1 MLRVLCRVLPAV
13 VGLLV
18 LPCAAWSWAINSHIY
33 QADIIME
40 DILDDGMVTFERVIH
55 NDDGTTSA
63 EPLCTI
69 AVPAHI
75 VTAITQ
81 CPLEFRAGSCCADL
95 YPDMYIG
102 QSIIHPY
109 VPGQRW
115 RSVDWARH
123 VVNCAQDYGENDAQR
138 NKAVAF
144 AAGWLVHLG
153 GDAIGHT
160 WVNNYA
166 GGAWDWGNMS
176 IVSKHVAVESYVNSK
191 LPGAADGSLGVNLEM
206 DMDPAFVR
214 DALMLHD
221 DIYDSLQSAGYM
233 VFLIDYYDAFKAAE
247 DKCERRMD
255 DWWNPVSWGIG
266 AVEDWLEH
274 QRKEANRAMYEWGE
288 TSTAIGRDL
297 SSSEF
302 YNVPGR
308 VTDWTLLWTA
318 KLCLGIPQTVL
329 DVIGWLGQPIDW
341 VMGPVEDE
349 MKRLAEDIYDELLR
363 DTFEDIVNPE
373 QFMLAAYGPGV
384 MELVDAEMHV
394 TADHPEML
402 WPEFIP
408 FHDSVV
414 IGKLALLDKAGIE
427 ELNAAL
433 GVEIPMGE
441 SGDNI
446 LYDAVNSMDASNQLA
461 LYPVFRL
468 LETEEMEESAY
479 RPLFKG
485 EPYQAPPSAIDPAHV
500 VVYFDRANPLNVVFG
515 IPLPDPCNDQRR
527 VIGYLYQEHNTGGP
541 EHRAPIFEHG
551 VPTHMS
557 EGLMTDFLPCGYAVE
572 KRGVYKFH
580 LATTGPVE
588 GSTDMIEDRGIDVSV
603 DVGAAGDV
611 EMGQVDL
618 SGMAVDPAAIAQFM
632 EAMAAAAQQAGQHG
646 GPQMTP
652 EQLAAMQEALQRMRE
667 GLQDAEQF
675 QAAGGV
681 AGALAAAQKAWAGL
695 EPLVFPTSVI
705 DEIIAH
711 ANEPFPTMPED
722 MQIPE
727 ELQEMWQNCRTAI
740 GVIEDAEGNPL
751 EHATVTLVEAAGCA
765 EMRASTRAAHLRFD
779 QYTPGKYYMGRTN
792 EQGQYCL
799 QAVRAGEYV
808 LIASAAGHPKVE
820 QQLAFTI
827 RPGNAV
833 ILPAVRL
840 MQQEAEEQ
848 TSNYTGGQHPY
859 SPDFTIS
866 VTPRVLTPENADEEG
881 ALVGTILLRAIGNFQ
896 GQVQLAVE
904 GLPDGIRA
912 DFAQNP
918 AFVDAVTEVP
928 VSFTGSAQKAGTV
941 DLVISGTAGALTH
954 QTRLVLST
962 SAGEMSTEPGQLTI
976 KRGGETTLRVKWSG
990 PDGIAPA
997 ARFFLDELPAGI
1009 TVRAH
1014 TIKAHKHVEPL
1025 KLIGLTPTEAEAH
1038 NDSLRKI
1045 VPIEPI
1051 PRPERPQLTVPIL
1064 QKGPED
1070 APVKGILLG
1079 PEGWV
1084 DLLIIADADAQP
1096 GTLRIPVKR
1105 QIGFKVTT
1113 EVVELPVE

>member
-1 MLRVLCRVLPAV
+1 MLRILYRVLPAV
-13 VGLLV
+13 VALV
-18 LPCAAWSWAINSHIY
+18 ALPGAAWPWAINSHIY

-40 DILDDGMVTFERVIH
+40 DILDDGMVAFERVIH
-55 NDDGTTSA
+55 NDDGTTST
-63 EPLCTI
+63 EHLCDI
-69 AVPAHI
+69 AVPSHI
-75 VTAITQ
+75 ATAIQQ

-123 VVNCAQDYGENDAQR
+123 VVDCAQDYGEDDAQH

-166 GGAWDWGNMS
+166 GGAWDWGNMG

-191 LPGAADGSLGVNLEM
+191 LPGAADGSLDINLDL
-206 DMDPAFVR
+206 DMDPAFIR
-214 DALMLHD
+214 DTLMLHD
-221 DIYDSLQSAGYM
+221 DIYDSLPSAGYM
-233 VFLIDYYDAFKAAE
+233 VFLIDYYDAFQAAE
-247 DKCERRMD
+247 DKCERKED

-274 QRKEANRAMYEWGE
+274 QRKEADRAMYEWAQ
-288 TSTAIGRDL
+288 TSTAIGNDL
-297 SSSEF
+297 SASEF
-302 YNVPGR
+302 YNIPGR
-308 VTDWTLLWTA
+308 VTDWTGLWTA
-318 KLCLGIPQTVL
+318 KLCLGIPQAVF
-329 DVIGWLGQPIDW
+329 DVIDWLGQPIDW
-341 VMGPVEDE
+341 VMDPIEDE

-363 DTFEDIVNPE
+363 ETFEDIVNPE
-373 QFMLAAYGPGV
+373 EFMLAAYGPGV
-384 MELVDAEMHV
+384 MELVDEEMHV
-394 TADHPEML
+394 TADHADMV

-408 FHDSVV
+408 FYDSVV
-414 IGKLALLDKAGIE
+414 IGKLALLDKPGIDQ
-427 ELNAAL
+427 LSTAL
-433 GVEIPMGE
+433 GVEIPMND

-446 LYDAVNSMDASNQLA
+446 LYDCVNSMDASNQLA

-468 LETEEMEESAY
+468 LETEQIEESAY

-515 IPLPDPCNDQRR
+515 VPLLDPCNDQRR
-527 VIGYLYQEHNTGGP
+527 VIGYLYQEHDTGGP
-541 EHRAPIFEHG
+541 VHRAPIFEHG
-551 VPTHMS
+551 VATHMT
-557 EGLMTDFLPCGYAVE
+557 EGLMTDFLPCGHAVE
-572 KRGVYKFH
+572 KKGIYKFH

-588 GSTDMIEDRGIDVSV
+588 GSTDTLEDRGLDLSI
-603 DVGAAGDV
+603 DVGATGQEA
-611 EMGQVDL
+611 MGNVDL
-618 SGMAVDPAAIAQFM
+618 TGMPVDPATMAQFM
-632 EAMAAAAQQAGQHG
+632 EAMAQAIQQAGQQG

-652 EQLAAMQEALQRMRE
+652 EQQAALQEALQQMRE

-681 AGALAAAQKAWAGL
+681 AGAMAAAQQAWQGL

-705 DEIIAH
+705 DSIVAH
-711 ANEPFPTMPED
+711 ANEPFPDLPEGATMS
-722 MQIPE
+722 E
-727 ELQEMWQNCRTAI
+727 EARDIITNCRTSV

-751 EHATVTLVEAAGCA
+751 QHATVTLVEATGCA
-765 EMRASTRAAHLRFD
+765 EMRANTRAAHLRFD

-808 LIASAAGHPKVE
+808 LIASAAGHPKIE
-820 QQLAFTI
+820 QPLSFTI
-827 RPGNAV
+827 PAGSAV
-833 ILPAVRL
+833 ILPPVRL
-840 MQQEAEEQ
+840 VADEAAAEDEA
-848 TSNYTGGQHPY
+848 YTGGQHPY
-859 SPDFTIS
+859 SPDFTIN
-866 VTPRVLTPENADEEG
+866 VNPRVLTPALADEEG
-881 ALVGTILLRAIGNFQ
+881 NVGATVLLRAIGNFR
-896 GQVQLAVE
+896 GEVQLAVD
-904 GLPDGIRA
+904 GLPGGIKA

-928 VSFTGSAQKAGTV
+928 VTFTGRAQKAGTV
-941 DLVISGTAGALTH
+941 DLVITGTAGALTH

-962 SAGEMSTEPGQLTI
+962 SAGEMATEPGQLTV

-1009 TVRAH
+1009 KVRAH

-1038 NDSLRKI
+1038 SDSLRKI

-1084 DLLIIADADAQP
+1084 DLLIIADADAEP

-1113 EVVELPVE
+1113 EVVELTVE

>member
-1 MLRVLCRVLPAV
+1 MLCRHGRVLIVLLAFL
-13 VGLLV
+13 GLQT
-18 LPCAAWSWAINSHIY
+18 AAWPWAINSHIY

-40 DILDDGMVTFERVIH
+40 DILDDGMLTFERVIH
-55 NDDGTTSA
+55 NDDGSTTT

-69 AVPAHI
+69 AVAPHI
-75 VTAITQ
+75 LAAITQ

-123 VVNCAQDYGENDAQR
+123 VVNSARNYGENDTQR

-160 WVNNYA
+160 WVNNYS
-166 GGAWDWGNMS
+166 GGAWDWGNMG

-191 LPGAADGSLGVNLEM
+191 LPGAADGSLDVNLEI
-206 DMDPAFVR
+206 DMDPAFLR

-221 DIYDSLQSAGYM
+221 DVYDSLQSAGYM
-233 VFLIDYYDAFKAAE
+233 VFLIDYYEAFKAAE

-274 QRKEANRAMYEWGE
+274 QRKEASRAMYEWGE
-288 TSTAIGRDL
+288 TSTAIGRDV
-297 SSSEF
+297 SASEF
-302 YNVPGR
+302 YRVPGR

-318 KLCLGIPQTVL
+318 KLCLGIPQTVI

-341 VMGPVEDE
+341 VMSPVEDAF
-349 MKRLAEDIYDELLR
+349 KSLAEDIYDALLR
-363 DTFEDIVNPE
+363 ETFEEIVNPE

-384 MELVDAEMHV
+384 MELVDEEMHV

-408 FHDSVV
+408 FYDSVV
-414 IGKLALLDKAGIE
+414 IGKLALLDKGGID

-433 GVEIPMGE
+433 GVQIPMGDA
-441 SGDNI
+441 GDNV
-446 LYDAVNSMDASNQLA
+446 LYDCVNSMDASNQLA
-461 LYPVFRL
+461 LYPAFRL
-468 LETEEMEESAY
+468 LETEEMKEAAY

-527 VIGYLYQEHNTGGP
+527 VIGYLYQEHETGGP
-541 EHRAPIFEHG
+541 AHRAPIFEHG
-551 VPTHMS
+551 VPTHMRD
-557 EGLMTDFLPCGYAVE
+557 GLMTDFLPCGYAVE
-572 KRGVYKFH
+572 KKGVYKFH
-580 LATTGPVE
+580 LATTGPLE
-588 GSTDMIEDRGIDVSV
+588 GTTEMLEDRGIDLSI
-603 DVGAAGDV
+603 DVGATGEEAMGDV
-611 EMGQVDL
+611 DL
-618 SGMAVDPAAIAQFM
+618 TGIPVDPATMAQFM
-632 EAMAAAAQQAGQHG
+632 EAMAAATQQAGEDG

-652 EQLAAMQEALQRMRE
+652 EQQAALQETLQQLRE
-667 GLQDAEQF
+667 GAQAARDF
-675 QAAGGV
+675 QAAGGF
-681 AGALAAAQKAWAGL
+681 AGAMAAEQQAWEGL

-711 ANEPFPTMPED
+711 AGEPFPTMPEG
-722 MQIPE
+722 MEIPE
-727 ELQEMWQNCRTAI
+727 ELQEMWQNCRTAV

-751 EHATVTLVEAAGCA
+751 EHATVTLVDAAGCA
-765 EMRASTRAAHLRFD
+765 EMRASKRAAHLRFD
-779 QYTPGKYYMGRTN
+779 QFTPGNYYMGRTN
-792 EQGQYCL
+792 DKGQYCL

-808 LIASAAGHPKVE
+808 LIASATGHPKVE
-820 QQLAFTI
+820 QQLTFTI
-827 RPGNAV
+827 PPGNAV
-833 ILPAVRL
+833 ILPTVQLVR
-840 MQQEAEEQ
+840 QETEHAEEAY
-848 TSNYTGGQHPY
+848 NDGQHPY
-859 SPDFTIS
+859 SPDFTIN

-881 ALVGTILLRAIGNFQ
+881 ALVGTILLRAIGTFQ
-896 GQVQLAVE
+896 GGVQLDID
-904 GLPDGIRA
+904 GLPGGIKA
-912 DFAQNP
+912 EFAQNP
-918 AFVDAVTEVP
+918 AFVDAVAEVP
-928 VSFTGSAQKAGTV
+928 VTFTGSAQRAGTV
-941 DLVISGTAGALTH
+941 DLVISGTAGALTR

-962 SAGEMSTEPGQLTI
+962 SAGEMSTEPGQLTV
-976 KRGGETTLRVKWSG
+976 KRGGETTLRVKWGG

-997 ARFFLDELPAGI
+997 ARFFIDELPAGI
-1009 TVRAH
+1009 KVRAH

-1025 KLIGLTPTEAEAH
+1025 KLVGLTPTEAERH
-1038 NDSLRKI
+1038 NDSLRRI
-1045 VPIEPI
+1045 VQIEPI

-1064 QKGPED
+1064 QKGPEH
-1070 APVKGILLG
+1070 APVNGILLG

-1084 DLLIIADADAQP
+1084 DLLIIADADAEA
-1096 GTLRIPVKR
+1096 GTVRIPVKR

-1113 EVVELPVE
+1113 EVVELMVE